1 MSALDAPPPLT
12 PGFMVI
18 HGNRLE
24 ALRDLAVEWLRQH
37 PLGPLE
43 DEVILVQSN
52 GISQWLKLALA
63 ADPPKGAGIAA
74 AMDVTLPARYLWQA
88 YRAVLTQQ
96 DGPDAVPPASPLDKP
111 RLVWRLMRLLPEL
124 TDDAT
129 FAPLARFLADDDDLR
144 KRHQLAE
151 RLADLF
157 DQYQVYRADWLAAWA
172 EGRDELIDA
181 RGQARA
187 LAEDQRWQ
195 PALWRRL
202 RDDIG
207 DEGLATSRAWVHTRF
222 LEACRELTPETR
234 PAGLPRR
241 VVVFGISSLPRQ
253 TLEALAAVS
262 RVTQVL
268 LCVHNPCRHYW
279 ADIIEHK
286 DLLRAARRRQR
297 QRPGMPLALDD
308 TELHLHAQPLL
319 AAWGKQGRDYLR
331 LLDEFDDQDAYRALF
346 DAEALRIDLFDSP
359 LEQAEVPG
367 LLQQLQ
373 DDILELRPPQET
385 RDTWPAVDPAVD
397 RSLRFHVAH
406 SALREVEIL
415 HDQLL
420 AAFDADP
427 TLRPRDVLVMV
438 PDIDTYAAA
447 VQAVFG
453 RLAPDDPR
461 HIPFTL
467 SDQTS
472 RHRQPLLVALEA
484 LLHLPEARL
493 TVSDLL
499 DLMEV
504 PALRARFGLDAE
516 ALPVLRRWIEGAGIR
531 WGLDAEQRARLDL
544 PGGLTANTWAFGL
557 RRLMLG
563 YAVGRSTEN
572 ESADGPWH
580 DIEPY
585 GDIGGLEAALAGPLM
600 DLLDVL
606 EAQWRALSE
615 PTDVAT
621 WCRRLRGLLS
631 ECFAAEDEADLATL
645 GRLEE
650 LLEEWQET
658 SEDAGLTEALPL
670 SVVREHWLGQLDQA
684 SLSQRFLAGAVN
696 VATLMPMRAIP
707 FRHVCLLGMNDGE
720 YPRVQRPLDI
730 DLMGH
735 DYRPGDR
742 SRRED
747 DRYLFLEALLSARES
762 LMISWVGRSI
772 HDNAPRPPS
781 VLLGQLRDHLA
792 AGWRLTGAEE
802 DDAGQALLDALTTE
816 HPLQPF
822 SRKYFRA
829 GSGAVESRAGSG
841 AVESRAGSGTVESFS
856 GDDRLF
862 TYAREWRAV
871 HQAPQD
877 EESDA
882 VADGELPPMELD
894 TALTLSRL
902 SGFLKDPVKAF
913 FTTRLGVVLE
923 REALESP
930 DHEPFAL
937 DGLDHW
943 QLQQALIEA
952 GRRAVDEGASPT
964 PAVHDTL
971 ARLTREGR
979 LAMGGFAELMREHLV
994 EPLDGLFEAYAEK
1007 LAAWP
1012 HAWETPASVSLELAT
1027 PEDPLSTDSLRVED
1041 WLDGLRE
1048 NDAGERCRLVLMTS
1062 SLVNKGK
1069 YHWKHW
1075 LAPWV
1080 AHLAGQLALGP
1091 MTTVLLSRA
1100 GGGTLAPLDDATA
1113 RAHLEAIARAWRA
1126 GMTAPLPLARDTA
1139 FAWHEKGGDA
1149 NALARVFG
1157 SSGSSQTDK
1166 AEEADLKAWKAAAR
1180 VFEGDD
1186 YTAGERDRDPY
1197 LARQWRDLASLV
1209 RHEIAGRRFT
1219 ELTAALYA
1227 PLHDAV
1233 KAKGGGDK
1241 KNDKKGGKGQ
1251 GGKNS

>member
-1 MSALDAPPPLT
+1 MPLDLQGPALE

-24 ALRDLAVEWLRQH
+24 ALRDLTVAWLRHH

-63 ADPPKGAGIAA
+63 ADPPQGAGIAA

-129 FAPLARFLADDDDLR
+129 FAPLARFLADDADRR

-181 RGQARA
+181 RGQARP

-207 DEGLATSRAWVHTRF
+207 EAGLASSRAWVHTRF
-222 LEACRELTPETR
+222 LEACRELTPESLQRGSGKGR
-234 PAGLPRR
+234 PKDLPRR

-262 RVTQVL
+262 KVTQVL

-297 QRPGMPLALDD
+297 HRPGMPLELDD
-308 TELHLHAQPLL
+308 TQLHLHAQPLL

-331 LLDEFDDQDAYRALF
+331 LLDEFDDQAAYRALF

-385 RDTWPAVDPAVD
+385 REAWPAVDPARD

-406 SALREVEIL
+406 SPLREVEIL

-484 LLHLPEARL
+484 LLHLPESRL

-499 DLMEV
+499 DLLEV
-504 PALRARFGLDAE
+504 PALRGRFGLDAD

-531 WGLDAEQRARLDL
+531 WGLNATQRARLDL

-557 RRLMLG
+557 RRLLLG
-563 YAVGRSTEN
+563 YAVGDT
-572 ESADGPWH
+572 ADGPWH
-580 DIEPY
+580 DIEPF

-615 PTDVAT
+615 PADVPT
-621 WCRRLRGLLS
+621 WCRRLRALMAA
-631 ECFAAEDEADLATL
+631 CFAAEDEADLTTL
-645 GRLEE
+645 SRLEE

-658 SEDAGLTEALPL
+658 SEDARLTEALPL
-670 SVVREHWLGQLDQA
+670 SVVREHWLGQLDEA
-684 SLSQRFLAGAVN
+684 NLSQRFLAGAVN

-747 DRYLFLEALLSARES
+747 DRYLFLEALLSARDS

-772 HDNAPRPPS
+772 HDNEPRPPS

-792 AGWRLTGAEE
+792 AGWRLAGREHE
-802 DDAGQALLDALTTE
+802 DDAGQALVDALTTE

-829 GSGAVESRAGSG
+829 GSGAVES
-841 AVESRAGSGTVESFS
+841 F
-856 GDDRLF
+856 GDNARLF
-862 TYAREWRAV
+862 TYAEEWRAV
-871 HQAPQD
+871 HQAAP
-877 EESDA
+877 DA
-882 VADGELPPMELD
+882 VADGVLPPMELD
-894 TALTLSRL
+894 TSLPLARL

-913 FTTRLGVVLE
+913 FTTRLGVYLE

-952 GRRAVDEGASPT
+952 GRRAVDDGASPT

-971 ARLTREGR
+971 ARLEREGR
-979 LAMGGFAELMREHLV
+979 LAMGGFAELMRAHLV
-994 EPLDGLFEAYAEK
+994 EPLDDLFEAYAEK
-1007 LAAWP
+1007 LEAWP

-1027 PEDPLSTDSLRVED
+1027 ADGPLSTDSLRVED

-1069 YHWKHW
+1069 YNWKHW

-1080 AHLAGQLALGP
+1080 GHLAGQLALGP

-1100 GGGTLAPLDDATA
+1100 GGGTLAPLDAADA
-1113 RAHLEAIARAWRA
+1113 RQHLKAIARAWRA

-1139 FAWHEKGGDA
+1139 FAWHEKGGDES
-1149 NALARVFG
+1149 ALARVFG
-1157 SSGSSQTDK
+1157 SDGSSQTSK

-1209 RHEIAGRRFT
+1209 RHEAAGRRFT

-1227 PLHDAV
+1227 PLHDVV
-1233 KAKGGGDK
+1233 KSKGSDR
-1241 KNDKKGGKGQ
+1241 KNGGKGQ
-1251 GGKNS
+1251 GGKAS

>member
-1 MSALDAPPPLT
+1 MLTTTETALT
-12 PGFMVI
+12 PGFMVV

-24 ALRDLAVEWLRQH
+24 ALRDLAVEWLRNH

-63 ADPPKGAGIAA
+63 ADPPAGAGIAA
-74 AMDVTLPARYLWQA
+74 ALDVTLPARYLWQA
-88 YRAVLTQQ
+88 YRAVL
-96 DGPDAVPPASPLDKP
+96 GAEAVPPASPLDKP

-124 TDDAT
+124 LDDAT
-129 FAPLARFLADDDDLR
+129 FAPLARFLADDEDRR

-172 EGRDELIDA
+172 EGRDALIDA
-181 RGQARA
+181 RGQARP

-202 RDDIG
+202 RDDISQG
-207 DEGLATSRAWVHTRF
+207 LGEEGLASSRAWVHTRF

-234 PAGLPRR
+234 PKDLPRR

-262 RVTQVL
+262 RVSQVL

-297 QRPGMPLALDD
+297 HRPGMPLTLDD
-308 TELHLHAQPLL
+308 TQLHLHAQPLL

-331 LLDEFDDQDAYRALF
+331 LLDEFDDPDHYRAMF

-359 LEQAEVPG
+359 AEDREAPG

-385 RDTWPAVDPAVD
+385 RDTWPAVDPARD
-397 RSLRFHVAH
+397 HSLRFHVAH

-447 VQAVFG
+447 VQSVFG
-453 RLAPDDPR
+453 RLPPDDPR

-467 SDQTS
+467 SDQTR

-484 LLHLPEARL
+484 LLHLPESRL

-499 DLMEV
+499 DLLEV
-504 PALRARFGLDAE
+504 PALRGRFGLDAD

-563 YAVGRSTEN
+563 YAVGHSTEN

-580 DIEPY
+580 GIEPF

-600 DLLDVL
+600 DLLDTL

-615 PTDVAT
+615 PADVAT
-621 WCRRLRGLLS
+621 WCRRLRALLAA
-631 ECFAAEDEADLATL
+631 CFAADDEADLATL
-645 GRLEE
+645 SRLEE
-650 LLEEWQET
+650 LLEAWQET
-658 SEDAGLTEALPL
+658 TEDAGLTEALPL
-670 SVVREHWLGQLDQA
+670 SVVREHWLGQLDEA

-707 FRHVCLLGMNDGE
+707 FRHVCLLGMNDGD
-720 YPRVQRPLDI
+720 YPRTQRPLDI

-747 DRYLFLEALLSARES
+747 DRYLFLEALLSARDR
-762 LMISWVGRSI
+762 LVISWVGRSI
-772 HDNAPRPPS
+772 HDNEPRPPS

-792 AGWRLTGAEE
+792 AGWRLANHA
-802 DDAGQALLDALTTE
+802 DDDGQALLAALTTE

-822 SRKYFRA
+822 SRSYFSA
-829 GSGAVESRAGSG
+829 
-841 AVESRAGSGTVESFS
+841 
-856 GDDRLF
+856 DPRLF
-862 TYAREWRAV
+862 TYAHEWRAV
-871 HQAPQD
+871 HQAAP
-877 EESDA
+877 DA
-882 VADGELPPMELD
+882 ETHAELPPIELD
-894 TALTLSRL
+894 TALPLARL
-902 SGFLKDPVKAF
+902 AGFLKDPVKAF
-913 FTTRLGVVLE
+913 FTTRLGVFLE

-943 QLQQALIEA
+943 QLQQALVEA
-952 GRRAVDEGASPT
+952 GRRAVDDGDSPT

-971 ARLTREGR
+971 ERLEREGR
-979 LAMGGFAELMREHLV
+979 LAMGGFAELMREALV
-994 EPLDGLFEAYAEK
+994 EPLDALFEAYAEK

-1012 HAWETPASVSLELAT
+1012 HAWETPAPVSLALAT
-1027 PEDPLSTDSLRVED
+1027 DQGPLHVED

-1080 AHLAGQLALGP
+1080 SHLAGQLALGP
-1091 MTTVLLSRA
+1091 MTTELLSRA
-1100 GGGTLAPLDDATA
+1100 GGGTLPPMDEATA
-1113 RAHLEAIARAWRA
+1113 RKHLEAIARAWRA

-1139 FAWHEKGGDA
+1139 FTWHEKGGDA
-1149 NALARVFG
+1149 GALARVFG
-1157 SSGSSQTDK
+1157 DEEK
-1166 AEEADLKAWKAAAR
+1166 AEEADLKAWKAAVQ
-1180 VFEGDD
+1180 VFEGND
-1186 YTAGERDRDPY
+1186 YTPGERDRDPY
-1197 LARQWRDLASLV
+1197 LARQWRDLEAVV
-1209 RHEIAGRRFT
+1209 RHEAAGRRFT
-1219 ELTAALYA
+1219 ELCDALYA
-1227 PLHDAV
+1227 PLHDVV
-1233 KAKGGGDK
+1233 KKSTVKRNG
-1241 KNDKKGGKGQ
+1241 KNGRQRQ
-1251 GGKNS
+1251 GGRDS

>member
-1 MSALDAPPPLT
+1 MPLALQGPELE

-63 ADPPKGAGIAA
+63 ADPPVGAGIAA

-129 FAPLARFLADDDDLR
+129 FAPLARFLADDEDLR

-181 RGQARA
+181 RGQARP

-234 PAGLPRR
+234 PNGLPRR

-297 QRPGMPLALDD
+297 HRPGMPLELDD

-359 LEQAEVPG
+359 AEVEAPG

-385 RDTWPAVDPAVD
+385 RDTWPAVDPGRD

-499 DLMEV
+499 DLLEV
-504 PALRARFGLDAE
+504 PALRGRFGLDAD

-531 WGLDAEQRARLDL
+531 WGLNAEQRARLDL

-572 ESADGPWH
+572 ESAVGPWH

-606 EAQWRALSE
+606 EAQWRGLSE
-615 PTDVAT
+615 PADVAT
-621 WCRRLRGLLS
+621 WCRRLRALMAA
-631 ECFAAEDEADLATL
+631 CFAAEDEADLTTL
-645 GRLEE
+645 SRLDE

-658 SEDAGLTEALPL
+658 SEDARLTEALPL
-670 SVVREHWLGQLDQA
+670 SVVREHWLGQLDEA
-684 SLSQRFLAGAVN
+684 NLSQRFLAGAVN

-747 DRYLFLEALLSARES
+747 DRYLFLEALLSARDS

-772 HDNAPRPPS
+772 HDNEPRPPS

-792 AGWRLTGAEE
+792 AGWRLAGAEE

-829 GSGAVESRAGSG
+829 ASGTVESRAGSG
-841 AVESRAGSGTVESFS
+841 AVESFAE
-856 GDDRLF
+856 DPALF

-871 HQAPQD
+871 HAGQPTPD
-877 EESDA
+877 
-882 VADGELPPMELD
+882 VTDGELPPMTLD
-894 TALTLSRL
+894 SALPLARL
-902 SGFLKDPVKAF
+902 AGFLKDPVKAF
-913 FTTRLGVVLE
+913 FTTRLGVYLE

-952 GRRAVDEGASPT
+952 GRRAVDEGASPI

-971 ARLTREGR
+971 ARLEREGR
-979 LAMGGFAELMREHLV
+979 LAMGGFAELMRAHLV
-994 EPLDGLFEAYAEK
+994 EPLDDLFEAYAEK
-1007 LAAWP
+1007 LEAWP

-1027 PEDPLSTDSLRVED
+1027 ADGPLQIED

-1069 YHWKHW
+1069 YNWKHW

-1100 GGGTLAPLDDATA
+1100 GGGTLAPLDAADA
-1113 RAHLEAIARAWRA
+1113 RKHLEAIAHAWRA

-1139 FAWHEKGGDA
+1139 FAWHEKGGDQS
-1149 NALARVFG
+1149 ALARVFG
-1157 SSGSSQTDK
+1157 SEEK

-1197 LARQWRDLASLV
+1197 LARQWRDLESLV
-1209 RHEIAGRRFT
+1209 RQAAVGRRFT
-1219 ELTAALYA
+1219 ELTEALYA

-1233 KAKGGGDK
+1233 KTK
-1241 KNDKKGGKGQ
+1241 KNGGKGQ
-1251 GGKNS
+1251 GGKAS

>member
-1 MSALDAPPPLT
+1 MPLTALRSPELT

-129 FAPLARFLADDDDLR
+129 FAPLARFLADDEDLR

-181 RGQARA
+181 RGQARP

-207 DEGLATSRAWVHTRF
+207 EAGLATSRAWVHTRF

-297 QRPGMPLALDD
+297 HRPGMPLELDD
-308 TELHLHAQPLL
+308 TQLHLHAQPLL

-346 DAEALRIDLFDSP
+346 DAEAMRIDLFDSP
-359 LEQAEVPG
+359 AEAEAPG

-385 RDTWPAVDPAVD
+385 RETWPAVDPRRD

-406 SALREVEIL
+406 SPLREVEIL

-427 TLRPRDVLVMV
+427 SLRPRDVLVMV

-499 DLMEV
+499 DLLEV
-504 PALRARFGLDAE
+504 PALRGRFGLDAE

-531 WGLDAEQRARLDL
+531 WGLNATQRARLDL

-563 YAVGRSTEN
+563 YAVGHSTEH

-580 DIEPY
+580 DIEPF

-615 PTDVAT
+615 PADVPT
-621 WCRRLRGLLS
+621 WCRRLRGLLA

-645 GRLEE
+645 SRLEE

-658 SEDAGLTEALPL
+658 TEDAGLTEALPL
-670 SVVREHWLGQLDQA
+670 SVVREHWLGQLDEA
-684 SLSQRFLAGAVN
+684 NLSQRFLAGAVN

-747 DRYLFLEALLSARES
+747 DRYLFLEALLSARDS
-762 LMISWVGRSI
+762 LMVSWVGRSI
-772 HDNAPRPPS
+772 HDNEPRPPS

-792 AGWRLTGAEE
+792 AGWRLAGREHE

-822 SRKYFRA
+822 SRSY
-829 GSGAVESRAGSG
+829 
-841 AVESRAGSGTVESFS
+841 FS

-871 HQAPQD
+871 HQAAP
-877 EESDA
+877 DA
-882 VADGELPPMELD
+882 VADGALPPIELD
-894 TALTLSRL
+894 TALALSRL

-913 FTTRLGVVLE
+913 FTTRLGVHLE

-971 ARLTREGR
+971 ARLEREGR

-994 EPLDGLFEAYAEK
+994 EPLDDLFEAYAEK

-1027 PEDPLSTDSLRVED
+1027 PDGPLQIED

-1048 NDAGERCRLVLMTS
+1048 NAEGERCRLVLMTS

-1069 YHWKHW
+1069 YNWKHW
-1075 LAPWV
+1075 LAPWIG
-1080 AHLAGQLALGP
+1080 HLAGQLALGP
-1091 MTTVLLSRA
+1091 TTTVLLSRA
-1100 GGGTLAPLDDATA
+1100 GGGTLAPLDAADA
-1113 RAHLEAIARAWRA
+1113 RKHLEAIARAWRA
-1126 GMTAPLPLARDTA
+1126 GMTTPLPLARDTA

-1149 NALARVFG
+1149 NALGRVFG
-1157 SSGSSQTDK
+1157 NEEK

-1197 LARQWRDLASLV
+1197 LARQWRDLESLV
-1209 RHEIAGRRFT
+1209 RHEAAGRRFT

-1233 KAKGGGDK
+1233 KGK
-1241 KNDKKGGKGQ
+1241 KNGSKGQ

>member
-1 MSALDAPPPLT
+1 MLATAKTELT

-24 ALRDLAVEWLRQH
+24 ALRDLAVEWLRNH

-63 ADPPKGAGIAA
+63 ADPPAGAGIAA

-88 YRAVLTQQ
+88 YRAVL
-96 DGPDAVPPASPLDKP
+96 GNEAVPPASPLDKP
-111 RLVWRLMRLLPEL
+111 RLIWRLMRLLPEL
-124 TDDAT
+124 TDDET
-129 FAPLARFLADDDDLR
+129 FAPLARFLADDEDRR

-157 DQYQVYRADWLAAWA
+157 DQYQVYRADWLATWA

-181 RGQARA
+181 RGQARP

-207 DEGLATSRAWVHTRF
+207 EDGLATSRAWVHTRF

-234 PAGLPRR
+234 PPGLPRR

-262 RVTQVL
+262 KVTQVL
-268 LCVHNPCRHYW
+268 LCVHNPCRHFW

-297 QRPGMPLALDD
+297 QRPGMPLELDD
-308 TELHLHAQPLL
+308 TQLHLHAQPLL

-346 DAEALRIDLFDSP
+346 DAEAMRIDLFDSP
-359 LEQAEVPG
+359 ADGEAPG

-373 DDILELRPPQET
+373 DDVLELRPPQET
-385 RDTWPAVDPAVD
+385 REAWPAVDPAHD

-453 RLAPDDPR
+453 RLPPEDPR

-499 DLMEV
+499 DLLEV

-557 RRLMLG
+557 RRLLLG
-563 YAVGRSTEN
+563 YAVGDT
-572 ESADGPWH
+572 ADGPWH

-600 DLLDVL
+600 DLLDAL
-606 EAQWRALSE
+606 EAQWRALTE
-615 PTDVAT
+615 PADVPT
-621 WCRRLRGLLS
+621 WCRRLRGLLAA
-631 ECFAAEDEADLATL
+631 CFAAEDEADLATL
-645 GRLEE
+645 SRLEE
-650 LLEEWQET
+650 GLETWQET

-670 SVVREHWLGQLDQA
+670 SVVREHWLGQLDEA
-684 SLSQRFLAGAVN
+684 NLSQRFLAGAVN

-747 DRYLFLEALLSARES
+747 DRYLFLEALLSARDS
-762 LMISWVGRSI
+762 LMVSWVGRSI
-772 HDNAPRPPS
+772 HDNEPRPPS

-792 AGWRLTGAEE
+792 AGWTLAGHENE
-802 DDAGQALLDALTTE
+802 DDAGQALVDALTTE

-829 GSGAVESRAGSG
+829 GSGTVGSRAGSG
-841 AVESRAGSGTVESFS
+841 AVEGLSDNPG
-856 GDDRLF
+856 LF

-871 HQAPQD
+871 HTGRPTPEAD
-877 EESDA
+877 
-882 VADGELPPMELD
+882 ADGELPPIELD

-913 FTTRLGVVLE
+913 FTTRLGVYLE

-952 GRRAVDEGASPT
+952 GRRAVDAAEPPM

-971 ARLTREGR
+971 ERLEREGR

-994 EPLDGLFEAYAEK
+994 EPLDGLLGDYADQLE
-1007 LAAWP
+1007 AWP
-1012 HAWETPASVSLELAT
+1012 HAWETPAAVSLELAT
-1027 PEDPLSTDSLRVED
+1027 DSDPLRIED

-1048 NDAGERCRLVLMTS
+1048 NAAGERCRLVLMTS

-1100 GGGTLAPLDDATA
+1100 GGGTLAPLDAGTA

-1126 GMTAPLPLARDTA
+1126 GMATPLPLARDTA
-1139 FAWHEKGGDA
+1139 FAWHEKGGDPD
-1149 NALARVFG
+1149 ALARVFG
-1157 SSGSSQTDK
+1157 SEEK
-1166 AEEADLKAWKAAAR
+1166 AEEADHKAWKAAVTA
-1180 VFEGDD
+1180 FHGTGYNGDH
-1186 YTAGERDRDPY
+1186 GELGRDPY
-1197 LARQWRDLASLV
+1197 LARQWRDLEGLV
-1209 RHEIAGRRFT
+1209 RHEAAGRRFT

-1233 KAKGGGDK
+1233 KAK
-1241 KNDKKGGKGQ
+1241 KNGSKGQ

>member
-1 MSALDAPPPLT
+1 MLSRLSQGTELT

-24 ALRDLAVEWLRQH
+24 ALRDLAVEWLRHH
-37 PLGPLE
+37 PLEPLE

-129 FAPLARFLADDDDLR
+129 FAPLARFLADDADRR

-181 RGQARA
+181 RGQARP

-207 DEGLATSRAWVHTRF
+207 DEGLASSRAWVHTRF
-222 LEACRELTPETR
+222 LEACRKLTPKTR
-234 PAGLPRR
+234 PKDLPRR

-297 QRPGMPLALDD
+297 HRPGMPLELDD

-346 DAEALRIDLFDSP
+346 DAEAMRIDLFDSP
-359 LEQAEVPG
+359 AEAEAPG

-385 RDTWPAVDPAVD
+385 RDTWPAVDPARD

-406 SALREVEIL
+406 SPLREVEIL

-461 HIPFTL
+461 HVPFTL

-484 LLHLPEARL
+484 LLHLPESRL

-499 DLMEV
+499 DLLEV
-504 PALRARFGLDAE
+504 PALRGRFGLDAE

-531 WGLDAEQRARLDL
+531 WGLNAEQRARLDL

-580 DIEPY
+580 DIEPF

-615 PTDVAT
+615 PADVPT
-621 WCRRLRGLLS
+621 WCRRLRGLLAT
-631 ECFAAEDEADLATL
+631 CFAADDEADLATL
-645 GRLEE
+645 SRLEE

-670 SVVREHWLGQLDQA
+670 SVVREHWLGQLDEA
-684 SLSQRFLAGAVN
+684 NLSQRFLAGAVN

-747 DRYLFLEALLSARES
+747 DRYLFLEALLSARDS

-772 HDNAPRPPS
+772 HDNEPRPPS

-792 AGWRLTGAEE
+792 AGWRLEGDE
-802 DDAGQALLDALTTE
+802 DNDQALLDALTTE

-829 GSGAVESRAGSG
+829 GSGAVESFAEDP
-841 AVESRAGSGTVESFS
+841 A
-856 GDDRLF
+856 LF

-871 HQAPQD
+871 HQAAP
-877 EESDA
+877 DA
-882 VADGELPPMELD
+882 VADGVLPPMELD

-913 FTTRLGVVLE
+913 FTTRLGVYLE

-971 ARLTREGR
+971 ACLAREGR
-979 LAMGGFAELMREHLV
+979 LAMGGFAELMRAHLV
-994 EPLDGLFEAYAEK
+994 EPLDDLFEAYAEK
-1007 LAAWP
+1007 LQAWP

-1027 PEDPLSTDSLRVED
+1027 DAGTLHVED

-1048 NDAGERCRLVLMTS
+1048 NAEGERCRLVLMTS

-1069 YHWKHW
+1069 YNWKHW
-1075 LAPWV
+1075 LAPWIG
-1080 AHLAGQLALGP
+1080 HLAGQLALGP

-1100 GGGTLAPLDDATA
+1100 GGGTLAPLDAADA
-1113 RAHLEAIARAWRA
+1113 RKHLEAIARAWRA

-1139 FAWHEKGGDA
+1139 FAWHEKGGDE
-1149 NALARVFG
+1149 NTLARVFG
-1157 SSGSSQTDK
+1157 SEEK
-1166 AEEADLKAWKAAAR
+1166 AEEADLKAWKAAVR

-1197 LARQWRDLASLV
+1197 LARQWRDLKSLV
-1209 RHEIAGRRFT
+1209 RHQAAGRRFT

-1227 PLHDAV
+1227 PLHDVVKKSTV
-1233 KAKGGGDK
+1233 KAKGGDK
-1241 KNDKKGGKGQ
+1241 KNGGKGQ
-1251 GGKNS
+1251 GGKA

>member
-1 MSALDAPPPLT
+1 MLATAETALT
-12 PGFMVI
+12 PGFMVV

-24 ALRDLAVEWLRQH
+24 ALRDLAVEWLRHH

-63 ADPPKGAGIAA
+63 ADPPAGAGIAA
-74 AMDVTLPARYLWQA
+74 AMDVTLPARLLWQA
-88 YRAVLTQQ
+88 YRAVL
-96 DGPDAVPPASPLDKP
+96 GSEAVPPASPLDKP
-111 RLVWRLMRLLPEL
+111 RLTWRLMRLLPEL
-124 TDDAT
+124 LDDET
-129 FAPLARFLADDDDLR
+129 FAPLARFLADDEDLR

-181 RGQARA
+181 RGQAKP

-202 RDDIG
+202 RDDILQG
-207 DEGLATSRAWVHTRF
+207 QGEDGLATSRAWVHTRF

-262 RVTQVL
+262 KVSQVL

-297 QRPGMPLALDD
+297 HRPGMPLELDD
-308 TELHLHAQPLL
+308 TQLHLHAQPLL

-359 LEQAEVPG
+359 AEGAAPG

-385 RDTWPAVDPAVD
+385 RDAWPAVDPARD
-397 RSLRFHVAH
+397 HSLRFHVAH

-453 RLAPDDPR
+453 RLPPDDPR

-484 LLHLPEARL
+484 LLHLPESRL

-499 DLMEV
+499 DLLEV
-504 PALRARFGLDAE
+504 PALRGRFGLDAE

-563 YAVGRSTEN
+563 YAVGHSTEN
-572 ESADGPWH
+572 ESAAGPWH
-580 DIEPY
+580 DIEPF

-600 DLLDVL
+600 DLLDAL
-606 EAQWRALSE
+606 ETQWRALSE
-615 PTDVAT
+615 PADVTT
-621 WCRRLRGLLS
+621 WCRRLRELVG

-645 GRLEE
+645 SRLEE
-650 LLEEWQET
+650 LLEDWQET
-658 SEDAGLTEALPL
+658 TEDAGLTEALPL
-670 SVVREHWLGQLDQA
+670 SVVREHWLGQLDEA
-684 SLSQRFLAGAVN
+684 NLSQRFLAGAVN

-707 FRHVCLLGMNDGE
+707 FRHVCLLGMNDGD
-720 YPRVQRPLDI
+720 YPRTQRPLDI

-747 DRYLFLEALLSARES
+747 DRYLFLEALLSARDR
-762 LMISWVGRSI
+762 LVISWVGRSI

-792 AGWRLTGAEE
+792 AGWRLAPHE
-802 DDAGQALLDALTTE
+802 DDDGQALLDALTTE

-822 SRKYFRA
+822 SRSYFA
-829 GSGAVESRAGSG
+829 
-841 AVESRAGSGTVESFS
+841 
-856 GDDRLF
+856 DDARLF
-862 TYAREWRAV
+862 TYAQEWRAV
-871 HQAPQD
+871 HQAAP
-877 EESDA
+877 DA
-882 VADGELPPMELD
+882 VAEGELPPMALD
-894 TALTLSRL
+894 TALPLARL
-902 SGFLKDPVKAF
+902 SGFLKDPVRAF
-913 FTTRLGVVLE
+913 FTTRLGVFLE

-937 DGLDHW
+937 NGLDHW
-943 QLQQALIEA
+943 QLQQALVEA

-971 ARLTREGR
+971 ERLEREGR
-979 LAMGGFAELMREHLV
+979 LAMGGFAELMREALV
-994 EPLDGLFEAYAEK
+994 EPLDALFEAYAEK

-1012 HAWETPASVSLELAT
+1012 HAWETPAPVSLELAT
-1027 PEDPLSTDSLRVED
+1027 DAGPLLVED

-1091 MTTVLLSRA
+1091 MTTELLSRA
-1100 GGGTLAPLDDATA
+1100 GGGTLPPMDEATA
-1113 RAHLEAIARAWRA
+1113 RKHLEAIAKAWRA

-1149 NALARVFG
+1149 SALARCLG
-1157 SSGSSQTDK
+1157 DAGSSQTSK
-1166 AEEADLKAWKAAAR
+1166 AEEADLKAWKAAVTA
-1180 VFEGDD
+1180 FHGTGFNGDH
-1186 YTAGERDRDPY
+1186 GELGRDPY
-1197 LARQWRDLASLV
+1197 LARQWRDLEGLV
-1209 RHEIAGRRFT
+1209 RHQAAGRRFT
-1219 ELTAALYA
+1219 ELCEALYA

-1233 KAKGGGDK
+1233 KAKGGEK
-1241 KNDKKGGKGQ
+1241 KNAGKRQ
-1251 GGKNS
+1251 GGRS

>member
-1 MSALDAPPPLT
+1 MLTTTETALT
-12 PGFMVI
+12 PGFMVV

-24 ALRDLAVEWLRQH
+24 ALRDLAVEWLRGH

-63 ADPPKGAGIAA
+63 ADPPAGAGIAA
-74 AMDVTLPARYLWQA
+74 ALDVTLPARYLWQA
-88 YRAVLTQQ
+88 YRAVL
-96 DGPDAVPPASPLDKP
+96 GSEAVPPASPLDKP

-124 TDDAT
+124 LDDAT
-129 FAPLARFLADDDDLR
+129 FAPLARFLADDEDRR

-181 RGQARA
+181 RGQARP

-207 DEGLATSRAWVHTRF
+207 EQGLATSRAWVHTRF
-222 LEACRELTPETR
+222 LEACRGLTPETR
-234 PAGLPRR
+234 PHGLPRR

-262 RVTQVL
+262 RVSQVL

-297 QRPGMPLALDD
+297 HRPGMPLELDD
-308 TELHLHAQPLL
+308 TQLHLHAQPLL

-359 LEQAEVPG
+359 LEQAEAPG

-373 DDILELRPPQET
+373 DDILELRPPRET
-385 RDTWPAVDPAVD
+385 RDTWPAVDPTRD
-397 RSLRFHVAH
+397 HSLRFHVAH

-453 RLAPDDPR
+453 RLPPDDPR

-484 LLHLPEARL
+484 LLYLPESRL

-499 DLMEV
+499 DLLEV
-504 PALRARFGLDAE
+504 PALRGRFGLDTE

-557 RRLMLG
+557 RRLLLG
-563 YAVGRSTEN
+563 YAVGDT
-572 ESADGPWH
+572 ADGPWH
-580 DIEPY
+580 DIEPF

-615 PTDVAT
+615 PADVAT
-621 WCRRLRGLLS
+621 WCRRLRALLS
-631 ECFAAEDEADLATL
+631 DCFAAEDEADLATL
-645 GRLEE
+645 SRLEE
-650 LLEEWQET
+650 LLEDWQET
-658 SEDAGLTEALPL
+658 TEDAGLTEALPL

-707 FRHVCLLGMNDGE
+707 FRHVCLLGMNDGD
-720 YPRVQRPLDI
+720 YPRTQRPLDI

-747 DRYLFLEALLSARES
+747 DRYLFLEALLSARDR
-762 LMISWVGRSI
+762 LVISWVGRSI
-772 HDNAPRPPS
+772 HDNEPRPPS

-792 AGWRLTGAEE
+792 AGWRLEGAEE
-802 DDAGQALLDALTTE
+802 DDDAGQALLDALTTE

-822 SRKYFRA
+822 SRSYFA
-829 GSGAVESRAGSG
+829 NNP
-841 AVESRAGSGTVESFS
+841 
-856 GDDRLF
+856 RLF
-862 TYAREWRAV
+862 TYAHEWRAV
-871 HQAPQD
+871 HQALPGT
-877 EESDA
+877 A
-882 VADGELPPMELD
+882 ADMELPPLALD
-894 TALTLSRL
+894 TALPLARL
-902 SGFLKDPVKAF
+902 SAFLKDPVKAF
-913 FTTRLGVVLE
+913 FTTRLGVFLE

-952 GRRAVDEGASPT
+952 GRRAVDEGASPA
-964 PAVHDTL
+964 PAVHHTL
-971 ARLTREGR
+971 ERLEREGR
-979 LAMGGFAELMREHLV
+979 LAMGGFAELMREALV
-994 EPLDGLFEAYAEK
+994 EPLDALFEAYADQLE
-1007 LAAWP
+1007 AWP
-1012 HAWETPASVSLELAT
+1012 HAWETPAPVSLELAT
-1027 PEDPLSTDSLRVED
+1027 DEGPMHIED

-1048 NDAGERCRLVLMTS
+1048 NAAGERCRLVLMTS
-1062 SLVNKGK
+1062 SLIHKGK
-1069 YHWKHW
+1069 YNWKHW
-1075 LAPWV
+1075 LGPWLS
-1080 AHLAGQLALGP
+1080 HLAGQLALGP
-1091 MTTVLLSRA
+1091 MTTELLSRA
-1100 GGGTLAPLDDATA
+1100 GGGTLPPMDEATA
-1113 RAHLEAIARAWRA
+1113 RTHLEAIAKAWRA

-1139 FAWHEKGGDA
+1139 FTWHEKGGDA
-1149 NALARVFG
+1149 GALARVFG
-1157 SSGSSQTDK
+1157 DEAK
-1166 AEEADLKAWKAAAR
+1166 AEEADLKAWKAAVR

-1197 LARQWRDLASLV
+1197 LARQWRDLESLV
-1209 RHEIAGRRFT
+1209 RHQAAGRCFT

-1227 PLHDAV
+1227 PLHDVV
-1233 KAKGGGDK
+1233 KTR
-1241 KNDKKGGKGQ
+1241 KNGGKRQ
-1251 GGKNS
+1251 GGRT

>member
-1 MSALDAPPPLT
+1 MLATAQTELT

-24 ALRDLAVEWLRQH
+24 ALRDLAVEWLRNH

-63 ADPPKGAGIAA
+63 ADPPAGTGIAA

-88 YRAVLTQQ
+88 YRAVL
-96 DGPDAVPPASPLDKP
+96 GADAVPPASPLDKP
-111 RLVWRLMRLLPEL
+111 RLIWRLMRLLPEL
-124 TDDAT
+124 TDDEI
-129 FAPLARFLADDDDLR
+129 FAPLARFLADDEDRR

-181 RGQARA
+181 RGQARP

-207 DEGLATSRAWVHTRF
+207 EAGLATSRAWVHTRF

-234 PAGLPRR
+234 PPGLPRR

-297 QRPGMPLALDD
+297 HRPGMPLELDD

-346 DAEALRIDLFDSP
+346 DAEAMRIDLFDSP
-359 LEQAEVPG
+359 TEGEAPG

-385 RDTWPAVDPAVD
+385 REAWPAVDPAHD

-453 RLAPDDPR
+453 RLSPEDPR

-499 DLMEV
+499 DLLEV
-504 PALRARFGLDAE
+504 PALRARFGLDAD

-531 WGLDAEQRARLDL
+531 WGLNATQRARLDL

-557 RRLMLG
+557 RRLLLG
-563 YAVGRSTEN
+563 YAVGDT
-572 ESADGPWH
+572 ADGPWH
-580 DIEPY
+580 DIEPF

-600 DLLDVL
+600 DLLDAL

-615 PTDVAT
+615 PADVAT
-621 WCRRLRGLLS
+621 WCRRLRGLLAA
-631 ECFAAEDEADLATL
+631 CFAAEDEADLATL
-645 GRLEE
+645 SRLEE

-658 SEDAGLTEALPL
+658 TEDAGLTEALPL
-670 SVVREHWLGQLDQA
+670 SVVREHWLGQLDEA
-684 SLSQRFLAGAVN
+684 NLSQRFLAGAVN

-747 DRYLFLEALLSARES
+747 DRYLFLEALLSARDS
-762 LMISWVGRSI
+762 LMVSWVGRSI
-772 HDNAPRPPS
+772 HDNEPRPPS

-792 AGWRLTGAEE
+792 AGWTLAGHEHE
-802 DDAGQALLDALTTE
+802 DDAGQALVDALTTE

-829 GSGAVESRAGSG
+829 GSGAL
-841 AVESRAGSGTVESFS
+841 ESFS
-856 GDDRLF
+856 EDERLF

-871 HQAPQD
+871 HQAAP
-877 EESDA
+877 DA
-882 VADGELPPMELD
+882 VADGELPPIELD

-902 SGFLKDPVKAF
+902 SGFLKEPVKAF
-913 FTTRLGVVLE
+913 FTTRLGVYLE

-952 GRRAVDEGASPT
+952 GRLAVDEGASPT
-964 PAVHDTL
+964 PAVYDTL
-971 ARLTREGR
+971 ARLEREGR

-994 EPLDGLFEAYAEK
+994 EPLDDLFEAYAEK
-1007 LAAWP
+1007 LEAWP

-1027 PEDPLSTDSLRVED
+1027 PDGPLQIED
-1041 WLDGLRE
+1041 WLDGQRE
-1048 NDAGERCRLVLMTS
+1048 NADGERCRLVLMTS

-1069 YHWKHW
+1069 YNWKHW

-1080 AHLAGQLALGP
+1080 GHLAGQLALGP

-1100 GGGTLAPLDDATA
+1100 GGGTLAPLDEATA
-1113 RAHLEAIARAWRA
+1113 RKHLEAIARAWRA
-1126 GMTAPLPLARDTA
+1126 GMATPLPLARDTA

-1157 SSGSSQTDK
+1157 NEEK
-1166 AEEADLKAWKAAAR
+1166 AEEADLKAWKAAVTA
-1180 VFEGDD
+1180 FHGTGYNGDH
-1186 YTAGERDRDPY
+1186 GELGRDPY

-1209 RHEIAGRRFT
+1209 GHEAAGRHFT

-1233 KAKGGGDK
+1233 KAKGGDK
-1241 KNDKKGGKGQ
+1241 KSDRKGGKGQ
-1251 GGKNS
+1251 GGKA

>member
-1 MSALDAPPPLT
+1 MPLSLSQGAEFS

-24 ALRDLAVEWLRQH
+24 ALRDLAVEWLRTH

-63 ADPPKGAGIAA
+63 ADPPAGAGIAA
-74 AMDVTLPARYLWQA
+74 AMDVTLPARFLWQA
-88 YRAVLTQQ
+88 YRAVLTQR
-96 DGPDAVPPASPLDKP
+96 DGPDAVPEVSPLDKP

-124 TDDAT
+124 LEEAT

-172 EGRDELIDA
+172 EGHDTLIDA
-181 RGQARA
+181 RGQARP
-187 LAEDQRWQ
+187 LAEEQRWQ

-202 RDDIG
+202 RDDISQG
-207 DEGLATSRAWVHTRF
+207 HGAAGLASSRAWVHNRF

-234 PAGLPRR
+234 PRDLPRR

-262 RVTQVL
+262 TVTQVL

-297 QRPGMPLALDD
+297 HRPGMPLELDD
-308 TELHLHAQPLL
+308 TQLHLHAQPLL

-331 LLDEFDDQDAYRALF
+331 LLDEFDDHGDYRALF
-346 DAEALRIDLFDSP
+346 DAQSLRIDLFDSP
-359 LEQAEVPG
+359 VDAPTEDPDTSPG

-385 RDTWPAVDPAVD
+385 RERWPAVDPTHD

-453 RLAPDDPR
+453 RLPPDDPR

-467 SDQTS
+467 SDQTR
-472 RHRQPLLVALEA
+472 RHRQPLLVALES
-484 LLHLPEARL
+484 LLHLPESRL

-499 DLMEV
+499 DLLEV
-504 PALRARFGLDAE
+504 PALRARFGLEAD

-557 RRLMLG
+557 RRLLLG
-563 YAVGRSTEN
+563 YAVGPDTRSDA
-572 ESADGPWH
+572 ADEPWH
-580 DIEPY
+580 DIEPFD
-585 GDIGGLEAALAGPLM
+585 DIGGLEAALAGPLV

-606 EAQWRALSE
+606 EVQWRALSE
-615 PTDVAT
+615 PADVPT
-621 WCRRLRGLLS
+621 WCRRLRDLLS
-631 ECFAAEDEADLATL
+631 GCFAAEDETDLATL
-645 GRLEE
+645 SQLET
-650 LLEEWQET
+650 LLESWQET
-658 SEDAGLTEALPL
+658 TEDAGLREALPL
-670 SVVREHWLGQLDQA
+670 SVVREHWLGELDDNN
-684 SLSQRFLAGAVN
+684 LSQRFLAGAVN
-696 VATLMPMRAIP
+696 IATLMPMRAIP

-720 YPRVQRPLDI
+720 YPRTQRPLDI
-730 DLMGH
+730 DLMGR

-747 DRYLFLEALLSARES
+747 DRYLFLEALLSARDS
-762 LMISWVGRSI
+762 LTISWIGRSI
-772 HDNAPRPPS
+772 HDNAPCPPS

-792 AGWRLTGAEE
+792 DGWQLAGHEPEE
-802 DDAGQALLDALTTE
+802 DAGQALLEALTTE

-822 SRKYFRA
+822 SKRYFTADARTD
-829 GSGAVESRAGSG
+829 SGAITARADPGAITAG
-841 AVESRAGSGTVESFS
+841 AVKSE
-856 GDDRLF
+856 LF
-862 TYAREWRAV
+862 TYAHEWRAV
-871 HQAPQD
+871 HATQPSPVTA
-877 EESDA
+877 DA
-882 VADGELPPMELD
+882 ELPPLALE
-894 TALTLSRL
+894 APLTLGRL
-902 SGFLKDPVKAF
+902 AAFLRDPVKAF
-913 FTTRLGVVLE
+913 FTTRLGVFLE
-923 REALESP
+923 RDAQESP

-937 DGLDHW
+937 DGLDTW
-943 QLQQALIEA
+943 QLQQALVES
-952 GRRAVDEGASPT
+952 GRRAVDDGRSPT
-964 PAVHDTL
+964 PAVHATL
-971 ARLTREGR
+971 ARLEREGR
-979 LAMGGFAELMREHLV
+979 LAMGGFAERMRESLV
-994 EPLDGLFEAYAEK
+994 EPLDKLFEEYADK

-1012 HAWETPASVSLELAT
+1012 HAWETSAAVSLTLAT
-1027 PEDPLSTDSLRVED
+1027 PEGPLAVEE

-1048 NDAGERCRLVLMTS
+1048 NDGGERCRLVLMTS
-1062 SLVNKGK
+1062 SLVSQGK
-1069 YHWKHW
+1069 YNWKHW
-1075 LAPWV
+1075 IAPWV
-1080 AHLAGQLALGP
+1080 AHLAGQIALGP

-1100 GGGTLAPLDDATA
+1100 GGGTLEPLPAETA
-1113 RAHLEAIARAWRA
+1113 RTHLEAIASAWRS

-1139 FAWHEKGGDA
+1139 FIWHEKGGDER
-1149 NALARVFG
+1149 ALVRLFADED
-1157 SSGSSQTDK
+1157 T
-1166 AEEADLKAWKAAAR
+1166 AEETDFKAWKAAQRA
-1180 VFEGDD
+1180 FEGDD
-1186 YTAGERDRDPY
+1186 YNAGERDRDPY
-1197 LARQWRDLASLV
+1197 LARQWRDLESLA
-1209 RHEIAGRRFT
+1209 RHRVAGRHFT
-1219 ELTAALYA
+1219 ELTNTLYA
-1227 PLHDAV
+1227 PLHDRV
-1233 KAKGGGDK
+1233 KTRGEKRKGGSGD
-1241 KNDKKGGKGQ
+1241 KGGKQ
-1251 GGKNS
+1251 PAGKPTGEGASA

>member
-1 MSALDAPPPLT
+1 MPLRLSQGSELS

-24 ALRDLAVEWLRQH
+24 TLRDLAVEWLRTH

-63 ADPPKGAGIAA
+63 ADPPAGAGIAA

-88 YRAVLTQQ
+88 YRAVL
-96 DGPDAVPPASPLDKP
+96 GNEAVPPASPLDKP
-111 RLVWRLMRLLPEL
+111 RLIWRLMRLLPEL
-124 TDDAT
+124 VDDET

-181 RGQARA
+181 RGQARP
-187 LAEDQRWQ
+187 LAEDQCWQ

-202 RDDIG
+202 RDDISQG
-207 DEGLATSRAWVHTRF
+207 LGENGLATSRAWVHTRF
-222 LEACRELTPETR
+222 LEACRELTPEALNKETR

-262 RVTQVL
+262 KVTQVL

-297 QRPGMPLALDD
+297 HRPGMPLELDD
-308 TELHLHAQPLL
+308 TQLHLHAQPLL

-359 LEQAEVPG
+359 ADGEAPG
-367 LLQQLQ
+367 LLQQVQ

-385 RDTWPAVDPAVD
+385 RDTWPAVNPALD

-453 RLAPDDPR
+453 RLPQDDPR

-484 LLHLPEARL
+484 LLHLPESRL

-499 DLMEV
+499 DLLEV
-504 PALRARFGLDAE
+504 PALRGRFGLTADD
-516 ALPVLRRWIEGAGIR
+516 LPVLRRWIEGAGIR
-531 WGLDAEQRARLDL
+531 WGLNAEQRARLDL

-563 YAVGRSTEN
+563 YAVGQSTDN
-572 ESADGPWH
+572 ESAGGPWH

-600 DLLDVL
+600 DLLDAL

-615 PTDVAT
+615 PADVAT
-621 WCRRLRGLLS
+621 WCRRLRALLS
-631 ECFAAEDEADLATL
+631 DCFAAEDEADLATL
-645 GRLEE
+645 NRLGE
-650 LLEEWQET
+650 LLEDWQET
-658 SEDAGLTEALPL
+658 TEDAGLTEALPL
-670 SVVREHWLGQLDQA
+670 SVVREHWLGQLDEA
-684 SLSQRFLAGAVN
+684 NLSQRFLAGAVN

-747 DRYLFLEALLSARES
+747 DRYLFLEALLSARDS

-772 HDNAPRPPS
+772 HDNEPRPPS

-792 AGWRLTGAEE
+792 AGWKLAGAEE
-802 DDAGQALLDALTTE
+802 GDATGQALVDALTTE

-822 SRKYFRA
+822 SRTY
-829 GSGAVESRAGSG
+829 
-841 AVESRAGSGTVESFS
+841 FS
-856 GDDRLF
+856 GDPALF
-862 TYAREWRAV
+862 TYAREWRAIHAGRPV
-871 HQAPQD
+871 PEAT
-877 EESDA
+877 
-882 VADGELPPMELD
+882 VDGELPPMEID
-894 TALTLSRL
+894 TALPLARL
-902 SGFLKDPVKAF
+902 SSFLKDPVKAF
-913 FTTRLGVVLE
+913 FTTRLGVYLE

-952 GRRAVDEGASPT
+952 GRRAVDAAEPPT
-964 PAVHDTL
+964 PAIHDTL
-971 ARLTREGR
+971 ERLEREGR
-979 LAMGGFAELMREHLV
+979 LAMGGFAELMREQLV
-994 EPLDGLFEAYAEK
+994 EPLDKVLGDYADQLE
-1007 LAAWP
+1007 AWP
-1012 HAWETPASVSLELAT
+1012 YAWETPAAVSLTLDT
-1027 PEDPLSTDSLRVED
+1027 GEDPLSTDPLRVED

-1048 NDAGERCRLVLMTS
+1048 NADGERCRLVLMTS

-1069 YHWKHW
+1069 YNWKHW

-1100 GGGTLAPLDDATA
+1100 GGGTLAPLEASTA
-1113 RAHLEAIARAWRA
+1113 RKHLEAIARAWRA

-1139 FAWHEKGGDA
+1139 FAWHEKGGDE

-1157 SSGSSQTDK
+1157 GEGSSQTDK
-1166 AEEADLKAWKAAAR
+1166 AEEADLKAWKAAVQ
-1180 VFEGDD
+1180 VFEGND
-1186 YTAGERDRDPY
+1186 YTPGERDRDPY

-1209 RHEIAGRRFT
+1209 RHQASGQHFT
-1219 ELTAALYA
+1219 KLTNALYA

-1241 KNDKKGGKGQ
+1241 KNEKNGSKGQ
-1251 GGKNS
+1251 GGKA